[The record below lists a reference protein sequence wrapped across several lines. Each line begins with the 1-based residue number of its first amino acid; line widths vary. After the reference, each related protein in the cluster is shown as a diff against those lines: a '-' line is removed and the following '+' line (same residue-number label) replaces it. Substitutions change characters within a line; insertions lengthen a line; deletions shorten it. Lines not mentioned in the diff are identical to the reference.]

1 MCYDGC
7 INDAKV
13 TAMNR
18 SDFLNMI
25 ENGPV
30 ILDGATGSNLRAAGM
45 PAGVN
50 TEAWV
55 LEHPD
60 VLVDLQRAYVEAG
73 SQIVCAPTF
82 GANPVTLAMYGQE
95 HRVEELNHALVALS
109 KRAVNGKALVAGD
122 MTTTGKRADGDEISY
137 ADLMDVY
144 RRQAQAQ
151 LEAGVD
157 LFIVETM
164 LGVTECSA
172 AVEAIRSLCDLPVF
186 CTMTLDAVGGAYF
199 DGDAEALALSLP
211 EIGADAV
218 GVNCGQGPELYVN
231 VIERMCQLTNAPI
244 IAKPNAGLPVI
255 QADGSAVYSMSPG
268 KFAREMRNLQKA
280 GAKILGGCC
289 GTTPEHIRQLKNFC
303 L

>member
-1 MCYDGC
+1 MTR
-7 INDAKV
+7 K
-13 TAMNR
+13 
-18 SDFLNMI
+18 DFLSMI

-30 ILDGATGSNLRAAGM
+30 FLDGATGSNLRNAGM

-55 LEHPD
+55 LDHPD
-60 VLVDLQRAYVEAG
+60 VLIALQRAYVDAG

-82 GANPVTLAMYGQE
+82 GANPISLAMYDQA
-95 HRVEELNHALVALS
+95 HRVQELNHALVALS
-109 KRAVNGKALVAGD
+109 KQAVEGRALVAGD

-137 ADLMDVY
+137 ADLMEVY
-144 RRQAQAQ
+144 RIQAQAQ

-199 DGDAEALALSLP
+199 DGDAETLAQSLP
-211 EIGADAV
+211 MLGADAV
-218 GVNCGQGPELYVN
+218 GVNCGQGPELYTN
-231 VIERMCQLTNAPI
+231 VITRMAQLTDAPI
-244 IAKPNAGLPVI
+244 IAKPNAGLPAI

-268 KFAREMRNLQKA
+268 KFGREMRALQKA

-289 GTTPEHIRQLKNFC
+289 GTTPEHIRMLKEFC
-303 L
+303 S